1 MESHTS
7 HIKLCKFTTIGHML
21 SAVSVEDDNLEDI
34 DLTRIR
40 TYLDAV
46 VLIKLNETNSL
57 GLMWILSS

>member
-21 SAVSVEDDNLEDI
+21 SAVFVEDDNLEDI
-34 DLTRIR
+34 DLTRVR

-46 VLIKLNETNSL
+46 VLINETNSL

>member
-1 MESHTS
+1 
-7 HIKLCKFTTIGHML
+7 ML

>member
-1 MESHTS
+1 
-7 HIKLCKFTTIGHML
+7 
-21 SAVSVEDDNLEDI
+21 VEDDNLEDI

-46 VLIKLNETNSL
+46 VLINETNSL

>member
-1 MESHTS
+1 
-7 HIKLCKFTTIGHML
+7 ML

-46 VLIKLNETNSL
+46 VLINETNSL